1 MAINIDNGF
10 TTFNT
15 FVRFAEHRSGAGL
28 KGDVAKATMGLD
40 DRRISVV
47 TVGSA
52 RSTNVAWLSRTAS
65 DKTEN
70 NNTREIFKAAIAKM
84 FGGESKIPR
93 TSSRRCRWRIT
104 GTASR

>member
-28 KGDVAKATMGLD
+28 KDAAAKATLELD
-40 DRRISVV
+40 KRNISSV

-52 RSTNVAWLSRTAS
+52 SKTSSSWFSRTGN
-65 DKTEN
+65 DKTAN
-70 NNTREIFKAAIAKM
+70 DRTREIFKAAIVKM

-93 TSSRRCRWRIT
+93 MSSRRCRWRIT